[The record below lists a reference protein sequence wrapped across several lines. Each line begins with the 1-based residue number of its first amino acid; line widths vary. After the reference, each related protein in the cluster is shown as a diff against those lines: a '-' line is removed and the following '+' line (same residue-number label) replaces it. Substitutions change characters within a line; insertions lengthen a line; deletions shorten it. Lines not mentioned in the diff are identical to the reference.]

1 MARGKVKTEHGRPK
15 TEDGRPRTKV
25 PNATAQNHILPF
37 GVRGSKIAG
46 RGAFAIRPIRKG
58 ERVVEYLGERVTH
71 AVADARYDDH
81 AGGAHHTFL
90 FTVSRKIVI
99 DATVDGNEARFINH
113 SCDPNCES
121 VIEGGRVFIDPT
133 KPIKAGAELTYDYAY
148 TRDGTETEE
157 EEIGLYGCR
166 CGAKTCRGTI
176 LAPLSQAEV
185 RRRAA
190 AAKRRHHRAHVHAR
204 SGLEL

>member
-1 MARGKVKTEHGRPK
+1 MARRKVKTEHGRPK

-25 PNATAQNHILPF
+25 PKATAQNHILPF

-121 VIEGGRVFIDPT
+121 VIEGGRVFIDAI

-157 EEIGLYGCR
+157 EETGLYGCR

>member
-1 MARGKVKTEHGRPK
+1 MARSKMK
-15 TEDGRPRTKV
+15 TEDGRPKTK
-25 PNATAQNHILPF
+25 TGQGSAQSQDLPF
-37 GVRGSKIAG
+37 VVRGSKIAG
-46 RGAFAIRPIRKG
+46 RGAFAVRPIAKG
-58 ERVVEYLGERVTH
+58 ERIVEYLGERVSH

-81 AGGAHHTFL
+81 KGGLHHTFL
-90 FTVSRKIVI
+90 FTVSRKVVI

-121 VIEGGRVFIDPT
+121 VIEGGRVFIDAA

-148 TRDGTETEE
+148 TRDGSETEE
-157 EEIGLYGCR
+157 EETGLYGCR
-166 CGAKTCRGTI
+166 CGAKSCRGTI

-190 AAKRRHHRAHVHAR
+190 AAKRRHHRAHVHTR
-204 SGLEL
+204 TGHED

>member
-1 MARGKVKTEHGRPK
+1 MARSQVKAK
-15 TEDGRPRTKV
+15 
-25 PNATAQNHILPF
+25 ATAKVEAQAILPF
-37 GVRGSKIAG
+37 AVRGSKIAG
-46 RGAFAIRPIRKG
+46 RGAFAVRPIAKG
-58 ERVVEYLGERVTH
+58 ERIVEYLGERVSH

-81 AGGAHHTFL
+81 KGGLHHTFL
-90 FTVSRKIVI
+90 FTVSRKVVI

-121 VIEGGRVFIDPT
+121 VIEGGRVFIDAA

-148 TRDGTETEE
+148 TRDGSETEE
-157 EEIGLYGCR
+157 EETGLYGCR
-166 CGAKTCRGTI
+166 CGAKTCRGSI

-190 AAKRRHHRAHVHAR
+190 AAKRRHRRAHVHAR
-204 SGLEL
+204 TGHED